1 MSNIAALNTLE
12 EQTVPIAIFKDTYC
26 KKDEIEIQMILK
38 EIGKIYS
45 KYFAEN
51 PGHYDL

>member
-1 MSNIAALNTLE
+1 MSNKTALNILE
-12 EQTVPIAIFKDTYC
+12 KQTVPIAIFKDTYC
-26 KKDEIEIQMILK
+26 KKDEIEIQMILS

-45 KYFAEN
+45 KYFTEN